1 MIDPETLTEEGRLFY
16 IDQYL
21 GIFHATLIDVFD
33 EKIPKK
39 LWEDELVFCFYAT
52 LIISL
57 IDTFFPKNH
66 KAYKETVLRNMF
78 SNFDKD
84 NTDFFVNKIIELQ
97 KMDFSKKCIRGQ
109 DIADKCI
116 AIAINNEKLKFPNDI
131 EIEQTFRKRDKYL
144 EYFNGW
150 DNSFK
155 ELFKNASDNPVFERF
170 FVSVGLYIENI
181 HEHIRANINNY
192 V

>member
-21 GIFHATLIDVFD
+21 GIFNATLVDVFG

-39 LWEDELVFCFYAT
+39 LWEDELVFCFYST

-57 IDTFFPKNH
+57 IDTFFPKNN

-84 NTDFFVNKIIELQ
+84 NIDFFVNKIVELQ
-97 KMDFSKKCIRGQ
+97 KIDFSNKCIRGQ

-116 AIAINNEKLKFPNDI
+116 SIALNNEKYKFPKDI
-131 EIEQTFRKRDKYL
+131 EIHAAFLKKDIYL
-144 EYFNGW
+144 EYFNSW
-150 DNSFK
+150 DNAFK
-155 ELFKNASDNPVFERF
+155 ELFKNTSDNPVFERF
-170 FVSVGLYIENI
+170 FISVGFYIENI